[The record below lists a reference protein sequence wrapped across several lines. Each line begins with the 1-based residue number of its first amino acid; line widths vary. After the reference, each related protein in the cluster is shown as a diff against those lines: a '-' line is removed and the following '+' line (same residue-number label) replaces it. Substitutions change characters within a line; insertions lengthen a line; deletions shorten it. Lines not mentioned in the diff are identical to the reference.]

1 MNKIKFESF
10 KDCDGECPVFDNPHG
25 WKQSDL
31 DKAFSL
37 MRSKFS
43 MAFSIM
49 LMGMAHHLRQ
59 GPPGPEIKKLE
70 NIKPRGGK

>member
-1 MNKIKFESF
+1 VKKIKFESF
-10 KDCDGECPVFDNPHG
+10 RDCNGECPEFDNPHG
-25 WKQSDL
+25 WTQADL
-31 DKAFSL
+31 NRAFSL

-43 MAFSIM
+43 MAFNIM

-70 NIKPRGGK
+70 NINPRGEK